1 VESLLDR
8 PDCPDPA
15 ATAEPAAGSAAAA
28 GPAAMAPAVSRPRA
42 AGAASLEG
50 VPWPL
55 AAAVLGTS
63 AVVIGL
69 LWDISWHASIGR
81 DTFWT
86 PAHLAVYLGGML
98 CGLSAGWL
106 ALATTFTGTTEQGA
120 QAVGFW
126 GFRAPLGAWVAI
138 WGSIA
143 MITSAPFDNWWH
155 DAYGLDVKIISPPHL
170 LLAAGILA
178 TQLGAMLQAA
188 AAQNRATDPGNAG
201 EVQAAGTGATL
212 AWIYAYTGGLLLAL
226 VSTLFLEYNEPNAQ
240 HGALFYEICCAAYPL
255 VLLAVARGSRLRW
268 PATTA
273 AGIFMA
279 VRLAMTWV
287 LPLFPATPKLAPI
300 YNPVRHMWP
309 LFFPELLIL
318 PALAIDLLLRRTG
331 QAGGAP
337 VPRTPAASAAPAA
350 LAAPAAAA
358 LATPAAPAAMP
369 AAPVAASSAAAGR
382 WQPASRWALA
392 LLLGAA
398 FFVVLLAVQWNFS
411 ELLLSPYG
419 RNWFFAADQWTYRA
433 RPGAWQTKFWLAG
446 DAFGPRAAALSLLF
460 AILSARLGLAWGD
473 WLARVRR

>member
-1 VESLLDR
+1 METLLDR
-8 PDCPDPA
+8 SDS
-15 ATAEPAAGSAAAA
+15 SAAAM
-28 GPAAMAPAVSRPRA
+28 PAAAPPPAMPAMPVAAAEPSTTWPLAAAPAVA
-42 AGAASLEG
+42 
-50 VPWPL
+50 WPL
-55 AAAVLGTS
+55 AAAVLGST
-63 AVVIGL
+63 AVVVGL

-86 PAHLAVYLGGML
+86 PAHLAIYLGGML

-106 ALATTFTGTTEQGA
+106 ALTTTFAGTPEQRA
-120 QAVGFW
+120 QTVGFW

-188 AAQNRATDPGNAG
+188 AAQNRAGDTG
-201 EVQAAGTGATL
+201 QAAAAGPGAAL

-226 VSTLFLEYNEPNAQ
+226 VATLFLEYNEPNKQ

-255 VLLAVARGSRLRW
+255 ILVGAARGSRLRW
-268 PATTA
+268 PATTV

-287 LPLFPATPKLAPI
+287 LPLFPATPRLAPI

-309 LFFPELLIL
+309 LYFPELLIV
-318 PALAIDLLLRRTG
+318 PAFALDLLLRR
-331 QAGGAP
+331 AGREGGRWPGPAT
-337 VPRTPAASAAPAA
+337 RTAVASEAPAV
-350 LAAPAAAA
+350 PATLVTQATPVTLVTQATPVTP
-358 LATPAAPAAMP
+358 ATPATQAF
-369 AAPVAASSAAAGR
+369 AGR
-382 WQPASRWALA
+382 RPGSGIVLALA
-392 LLLGAA
+392 LGAA
-398 FFVVLLAVQWNFS
+398 FFAVLLAVQWAFS
-411 ELLLSPYG
+411 KLMLSPYA

-433 RPGAWQTKFWLAG
+433 RPGAWRHQFWLTG
-446 DAFGPRAAALSLLF
+446 DAFGPRAAVLSLLL
-460 AILSARLGLAWGD
+460 AAVSARLGLAWGD
-473 WLARVRR
+473 WLSRVRR

>member
-1 VESLLDR
+1 MESVLDR
-8 PDCPDPA
+8 PDPA
-15 ATAEPAAGSAAAA
+15 AAASQAVA
-28 GPAAMAPAVSRPRA
+28 GPAATRPMPAA
-42 AGAASLEG
+42 DAAATGAGAAAAG

-55 AAAVLGTS
+55 GAAVAGTT
-63 AVVIGL
+63 AVVVGL

-86 PAHLAVYLGGML
+86 PAHLAIYLGGML

-106 ALATTFTGTTEQGA
+106 ALTTTFYGTAAQRA

-126 GFRAPLGAWVAI
+126 GFRAPLGAWVTT

-178 TQLGAMLQAA
+178 IQLGAMLQAV
-188 AAQNRATDPGNAG
+188 AAQNRAGGG
-201 EVQAAGTGATL
+201 ESGSGGGETAAAGAGTKL

-226 VSTLFLEYNEPNAQ
+226 VSTLFLEYNNPNRQ
-240 HGALFYEICCAAYPL
+240 HGARFYEICCAAYPL
-255 VLLAVARGSRLRW
+255 ILVGAARGSRRRW
-268 PATTA
+268 AATTV

-279 VRLAMTWV
+279 VRLAMTWA

-309 LFFPELLIL
+309 LYFPELLIV
-318 PALAIDLLLRRTG
+318 PAVALDLLLRR
-331 QAGGAP
+331 AGRARGTIAP
-337 VPRTPAASAAPAA
+337 RM
-350 LAAPAAAA
+350 PAAAEA
-358 LATPAAPAAMP
+358 LPPAPAPAPAGPHGPRPESRLAT
-369 AAPVAASSAAAGR
+369 
-382 WQPASRWALA
+382 ALV
-392 LLLGAA
+392 LGVA
-398 FFVVLLAVQWNFS
+398 FFVLLLAVQWTFS
-411 ELLLSPYG
+411 ELLLSPHG

-433 RPGAWQTKFWLAG
+433 RPGAWRTRFWLTG

-460 AILSARLGLAWGD
+460 AVLSARLGLAWGD
-473 WLARVRR
+473 WLSRVRR

>member
-1 VESLLDR
+1 
-8 PDCPDPA
+8 
-15 ATAEPAAGSAAAA
+15 
-28 GPAAMAPAVSRPRA
+28 
-42 AGAASLEG
+42 

-55 AAAVLGTS
+55 AAAVAGTT
-63 AVVIGL
+63 AVVVGL

-106 ALATTFTGTTEQGA
+106 ATTITFSGTAGQRA

-178 TQLGAMLQAA
+178 TQLGAMLQAV
-188 AAQNRATDPGNAG
+188 AAQNRAAGASGAG
-201 EVQAAGTGATL
+201 ELAAGSTGTRL

-226 VSTLFLEYNEPNAQ
+226 VSTLFLEYTEPNRQ

-255 VLLAVARGSRLRW
+255 ILVGVARGSRLRW
-268 PATTA
+268 PATTV

-279 VRLAMTWV
+279 VRMAMTWV
-287 LPLFPATPKLAPI
+287 LPLFPATPRLAPI

-309 LFFPELLIL
+309 LFFPELLIV
-318 PALAIDLLLRRTG
+318 PAFALDLLLRRAG
-331 QAGGAP
+331 RAGGARRP
-337 VPRTPAASAAPAA
+337 GSNV
-350 LAAPAAAA
+350 
-358 LATPAAPAAMP
+358 
-369 AAPVAASSAAAGR
+369 
-382 WQPASRWALA
+382 ALA
-392 LLLGAA
+392 LVLGAG
-398 FFVVLLAVQWNFS
+398 FFVVLLAVQWTFS
-411 ELLLSPYG
+411 ELLLSPHG

-433 RPGAWQTKFWLAG
+433 RPGAWRTRFWLLG

-460 AILSARLGLAWGD
+460 AALSARLGLAWGD
-473 WLARVRR
+473 WLSRVRR

>member
-1 VESLLDR
+1 MTT
-8 PDCPDPA
+8 A
-15 ATAEPAAGSAAAA
+15 ATP
-28 GPAAMAPAVSRPRA
+28 APAEATALSRPLTSGV
-42 AGAASLEG
+42 AGGGG

-55 AAAVLGTS
+55 AAAVLGST
-63 AVVIGL
+63 AVVVGL

-106 ALATTFTGTTEQGA
+106 ALSATFSGTPEQRS
-120 QAVGFW
+120 QSVGFW

-178 TQLGAMLQAA
+178 TQLGAMLQAV
-188 AAQNRATDPGNAG
+188 AAQNRAAGAGNAG
-201 EVQAAGTGATL
+201 GSAASGHSL
-212 AWIYAYTGGLLLAL
+212 LVAWLYAYTGGLLLTL
-226 VSTLFLEYNEPNAQ
+226 VSTLFLEYNEPNRQ

-255 VLLAVARGSRLRW
+255 VLVGVARGARLRW
-268 PATTA
+268 PATTV

-309 LFFPELLIL
+309 LFFPELLIV
-318 PALAIDLLLRRTG
+318 PAVAIDLLLRR
-331 QAGGAP
+331 AGRVGA
-337 VPRTPAASAAPAA
+337 T
-350 LAAPAAAA
+350 AAAA
-358 LATPAAPAAMP
+358 QAAAPGD
-369 AAPVAASSAAAGR
+369 AGHR
-382 WQPASRWALA
+382 PGGRLVLA
-392 LLLGAA
+392 LVLGAA
-398 FFVVLLAVQWNFS
+398 FFVLLLAVQWGFS
-411 ELLLSPYG
+411 KLMLSPYA
-419 RNWFFAADQWTYRA
+419 RNWLLAGDQWTYRA
-433 RPGAWQTKFWLAG
+433 RSGAWRTRFWLAG

-460 AILSARLGLAWGD
+460 AALSARLGLAWGD
-473 WLARVRR
+473 WLSRVRR